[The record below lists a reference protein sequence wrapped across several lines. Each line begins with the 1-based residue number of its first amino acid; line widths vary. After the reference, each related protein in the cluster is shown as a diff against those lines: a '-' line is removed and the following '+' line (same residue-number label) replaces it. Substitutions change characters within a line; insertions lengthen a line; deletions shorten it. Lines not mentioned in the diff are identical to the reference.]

1 MQKTYITKGVED
13 NSRHNGIYSNKA
25 FLFIGAVFCCLLWG
39 SAFPAIKI
47 GCRELSISSDDIA
60 AQILFAGIRFFGAG
74 VAVVIF
80 GSIKARQLILPK
92 KSSVPNVLKL
102 SFFQTVTQYFFFY
115 IGLAHTSGV
124 RASIVQ
130 GTNVFAS
137 LLVAGLI
144 YKLEKL
150 DMKKVAGCAIGFAGV
165 VLVNIEGAGIG
176 DGSFL
181 SGDFLIMISTLAF
194 AFSSVLLKKYT
205 KDESPAVLS
214 GYQFAVGGAVLAL
227 TGLLMGGRIE
237 YTSFAGVCSLF
248 YLVFVS
254 AAAYSIWGVLM
265 KHNPVSKVA
274 VFGFMTPFFG
284 VVTSLI
290 FLEDAASFGWV
301 HIVSLVLVCAGILT
315 VNSSRAKAD
324 VETEHKSQ

>member
-1 MQKTYITKGVED
+1 MQKTHFTKD
-13 NSRHNGIYSNKA
+13 NEYNSIYSNKI
-25 FLFIGAVFCCLLWG
+25 FLFVGAVFCCLLWG

-47 GCRELSISSDDIA
+47 GCRELSIASDDIA
-60 AQILFAGIRFFGAG
+60 AQILFAGIRFFLAG
-74 VAVVIF
+74 IAVIII
-80 GSIKARQLILPK
+80 GSIKARKVILPK
-92 KSSVPNVLKL
+92 KNSVTSVIKL
-102 SFFQTVTQYFFFY
+102 SFFQTVAQYFFFY
-115 IGLAHTSGV
+115 IGLSHTSGV

-150 DMKKVAGCAIGFAGV
+150 DMKKAAGCAVGFAGV
-165 VLVNIEGAGIG
+165 VLVNIAGTGIG
-176 DGSFL
+176 DGSFFK
-181 SGDFLIMISTLAF
+181 GDLLIIISTLAF

-214 GYQFAVGGAVLAL
+214 GYQFAAGGAVLAL

-237 YTSFAGVCSLF
+237 HASYTGTGSLL

-290 FLEDAASFGWV
+290 FLDDAASFGWV

-315 VNSSRAKAD
+315 VNSSRANAD
-324 VETEHKSQ
+324 SEQERKMR